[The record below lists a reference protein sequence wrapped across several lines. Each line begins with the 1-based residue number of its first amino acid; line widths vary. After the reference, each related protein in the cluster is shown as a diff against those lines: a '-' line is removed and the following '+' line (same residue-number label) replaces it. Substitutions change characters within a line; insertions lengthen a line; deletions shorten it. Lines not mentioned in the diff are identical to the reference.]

1 MTRTFTARE
10 IAEALGVP
18 KRKLNRRATR
28 ERWPCSEAPCRGG
41 RLRLYRWTDLPE
53 PIQAALL
60 NTNGEPPAG
69 IEDTPLR
76 REAAAQAEAE
86 QKPVFTYDP
95 DALWKWAITRTQ
107 AQRDEGQRRAMV
119 MIELTRLMETGQTLR
134 EAAATLAATE
144 GLSTS
149 SIRHWFYGVNGNPG
163 AKDFARQDWAAA
175 LIPGHAGRAERRE
188 IPEPAWDWFRGYYL
202 TRRQPTIAE
211 AYRRTRETARA
222 HGWGVLPS
230 RRTFERRVKSDIPFK
245 TRVYLR
251 EGPQALARLY
261 PPQRR
266 DKRVFRA
273 GEAAVGDGLKFDR
286 IWVRWPDGEV
296 INTTTGWFW
305 ADLRSNYIAAYRL
318 AKTENTDL
326 FRLATYDLTG
336 KFVPRVVWVDNTR
349 VAAAKPMTAGA
360 AGRHRGRDKA
370 GDPVGLLPQLGIKV
384 CFTNPDKVMGSP
396 GAKPIERSFGIG
408 GIHDKVATHPAFLN
422 RGYSKKTAIPYEEFA
437 AVVAAEVGRFNRQE
451 QRRTALCRGVL
462 SFEQAF
468 GESFQES
475 GARRLSEDE
484 RGLLLLMPEAVRA
497 DSRLG
502 EIRLKA
508 GRGPMGS
515 HRYWDEALTEYKG
528 RRLTAYY
535 DPAKLTNQISV
546 YTLGGRFVCRAG
558 HRGDIAFHDTGQGR
572 EWQKNKARF
581 LKASKK
587 AAQAE
592 QRMKALEVAALYATG
607 EDVMPPAPGLV
618 KQTNGPAAGT
628 REKQEQEEFDHTLD
642 DAILAMEPAW
652 MEARREEE
660 PW

>member
-1 MTRTFTARE
+1 MT
-10 IAEALGVP
+10 G
-18 KRKLNRRATR
+18 
-28 ERWPCSEAPCRGG
+28 RGG
-41 RLRLYRWTDLPE
+41 KRRLYRWEDLPE

-60 NTNGEPPAG
+60 NTHDEPPTE

-76 REAAAQAEAE
+76 REAAAQAEADR
-86 QKPVFTYDP
+86 KPVFTYDP

-119 MIELTRLMETGQTLR
+119 LIELTRLMETGQRVR
-134 EAAATLAATE
+134 EAAATLGATE
-144 GLSTS
+144 GLSAA
-149 SIRHWFYGVNGNPG
+149 SIRNWYYGVNGNPG

-175 LIPGHAGRAERRE
+175 LIPGHVGRAERRD

-230 RRTFERRVKSDIPFK
+230 RRTFARRVESDIPFK

-266 DKRVFRA
+266 DKRVFAA

-408 GIHDKVATHPAFLN
+408 GC
-422 RGYSKKTAIPYEEFA
+422 A
-437 AVVAAEVGRFNRQE
+437 A
-451 QRRTALCRGVL
+451 
-462 SFEQAF
+462 
-468 GESFQES
+468 
-475 GARRLSEDE
+475 
-484 RGLLLLMPEAVRA
+484 
-497 DSRLG
+497 
-502 EIRLKA
+502 
-508 GRGPMGS
+508 
-515 HRYWDEALTEYKG
+515 
-528 RRLTAYY
+528 
-535 DPAKLTNQISV
+535 
-546 YTLGGRFVCRAG
+546 
-558 HRGDIAFHDTGQGR
+558 GDIVNSLDRLHGEQI
-572 EWQKNKARF
+572 
-581 LKASKK
+581 ASFRWFC
-587 AAQAE
+587 QDWF
-592 QRMKALEVAALYATG
+592 RVVRWFT
-607 EDVMPPAPGLV
+607 VV
-618 KQTNGPAAGT
+618 
-628 REKQEQEEFDHTLD
+628 RC
-642 DAILAMEPAW
+642 
-652 MEARREEE
+652 
-660 PW
+660 